1 MPNLEEFP
9 QIANF
14 STTNSH
20 KNHLTLFGNKKG
32 TKETF
37 VPSKFNAEACRDLVV
52 PRGTTATAATTTTA
66 ATVTVT
72 AATEATTVAAATA
85 AATTAA
91 EAAATAAATTATE
104 TTAAAATT
112 AAEAAAATTTAAA
125 ARFTGTSNVDCQGAI
140 LELVVV
146 EHFNRFLRFRITRHF
161 HKAKT
166 LGTASLTILNHHHR
180 SYRASAPEQ
189 FLQIVLCCII
199 GQIANIKFGFHFFLF
214 SDSNLSRAGS
224 INGGEETISSTA
236 FQYLACANT

>member
-91 EAAATAAATTATE
+91 EATAAAATAATE
-104 TTAAAATT
+104 TTAAAT
-112 AAEAAAATTTAAA
+112 AATETTTTTAAA
-125 ARFTGTSNVDCQGAI
+125 AAARFAGTSNVDCQGAI